1 MQTKGSRPSNPGDP
15 GRSDK
20 VRSDMVKQAQSGGVS
35 KGSRNTG
42 RDPGVRGGDGLKTA
56 WADQTSKPSVL
67 TDMSAAKK
75 RVR

>member
-1 MQTKGSRPSNPGDP
+1 MATKGSRPAMPKDP
-15 GRSDK
+15 GRADQ
-20 VRSDMVKQAQSGGVS
+20 VRSDGLRMAQSGGVS

-42 RDPGVRGGDGLKTA
+42 RDPGVKGGDGLKTA
-56 WADQTSKPSVL
+56 WGDQTSKPSVL

>member
-1 MQTKGSRPSNPGDP
+1 MATKGSNPT
-15 GRSDK
+15 RI
-20 VRSDMVKQAQSGGVS
+20 AQSGGVS
-35 KGSRNTG
+35 KGSPNSG
-42 RDPGVRGGDGLKTA
+42 KDPGVRGGNGLKTA